1 MSKIKKFR
9 KNNWWDEEEDAVLE
23 KRDLKKKKFDRALR
37 TRDINYLIDDSDEF
51 Y

>member
-9 KNNWWDEEEDAVLE
+9 KNNWWDSEEDVVLE
-23 KRDLKKKKFDRALR
+23 KRDLRKKKFDRALR
-37 TRDINYLIDDSDEF
+37 TRDINYLLSDDDED

>member
-9 KNNWWDEEEDAVLE
+9 KNNWDIEEDVRTE
-23 KRDLKKKKFDRALR
+23 RKNPRVKRLNSALR
-37 TRDINYLIDDSDEF
+37 TRDADYFYSIDDED